1 MRGFKSCP
9 VFLIGHLAWGSSPR
23 NGSSF
28 KEKPVHPV
36 HGWTITTIR
45 RSSMTPFYFGFVIGL
60 GIVATLDSQTIPLAT
75 VWLLVGLNIL
85 LASGFS
91 IKTR

>member
-1 MRGFKSCP
+1 
-9 VFLIGHLAWGSSPR
+9 
-23 NGSSF
+23 
-28 KEKPVHPV
+28 
-36 HGWTITTIR
+36 
-45 RSSMTPFYFGFVIGL
+45 MTPFYFGFVIGL